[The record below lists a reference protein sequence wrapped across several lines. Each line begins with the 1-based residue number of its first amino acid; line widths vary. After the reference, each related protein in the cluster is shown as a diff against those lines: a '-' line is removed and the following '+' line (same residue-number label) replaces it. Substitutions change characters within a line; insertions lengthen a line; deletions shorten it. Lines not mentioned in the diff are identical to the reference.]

1 VGILVTERFK
11 TLHFKEACA
20 AMFAQHRVDAF
31 GGTFHVPDVD
41 RYPALFSW
49 DSGYHALCL
58 RHFDSE
64 LARQELS
71 TLYRANS
78 LPEGLLSHQ
87 RFVPGAREVQ
97 RFIEELFGPMFVG
110 DRTPFVDPPTA
121 GYAAARLARAKGSEA
136 DELLS
141 AANAQVK
148 ALIQLRSVGGG
159 TLPAALHPFETG
171 TENSAYVRSI
181 LGATD
186 ESILSRFKDLT
197 ISAVAAEMSP
207 ERALGQGHG
216 FVALDPT
223 ICGWLLL
230 ALEELELAYRD
241 RGRRQAAAWAAATA
255 TLVADEVERLLWWDA
270 GHLFVAYDLAKG
282 TQVQH
287 VGAMGLLPA
296 ASRILADRGYADD
309 VSRYH
314 VHPGAPMWG
323 PMGFAAGPVDAGGG
337 VETFVQWDGN
347 AVWGATAYW
356 AHLVSLRADQPE
368 RAAQLR
374 TELEVLVGQHGFRE
388 FYDAFSG
395 DPGGA
400 GAESGFTWPALLLE
414 MEANERSG
422 LDTPG

>member
-1 VGILVTERFK
+1 MLVTERFRMM
-11 TLHFKEACA
+11 HFNKVCA

-58 RHFDSE
+58 RHVDSE
-64 LARQELS
+64 LAWLELS

-78 LPEGLLSHQ
+78 LPGGLLSHQ
-87 RFVPGAREVQ
+87 RFVPGALEVQ
-97 RFIEELFGPMFVG
+97 RFIEELFGPMFTG

-121 GYAAARLARAKGSEA
+121 AYAAARLARRKGPAA

-141 AANAQVK
+141 AAIAQVK
-148 ALIQLRSVGGG
+148 ALIQLRSLGGS

-186 ESILSRFKDLT
+186 ISILSRFKELT
-197 ISAVAAEMSP
+197 ISAIAAEMSP
-207 ERALGQGHG
+207 ERALAAGHS

-230 ALEELELAYRD
+230 ALEELESACSD
-241 RGRRQAAAWAAATA
+241 RGWRQAAAWAAETA
-255 TLVADEVERLLWWDA
+255 GTVADEVERRLWWDE

-282 TQVQH
+282 TQVH
-287 VGAMGLLPA
+287 GVGAMGLIPA
-296 ASRILADRGYADD
+296 ASRILADRGYADS
-309 VSRYH
+309 VSTHH
-314 VHPGAPMWG
+314 VQPGAPMWG
-323 PMGFAAGPVDAGGG
+323 PRGFAAGPVDAAAG
-337 VETFVQWDGN
+337 VEAFVQWDGN
-347 AVWGATAYW
+347 AVWGATVYW
-356 AHLVSLRADQPE
+356 AHLVSVRAHQPE

-374 TELEVLVGQHGFRE
+374 TELEALVGQHGFRE

-414 MEANERSG
+414 MKANERSG
-422 LDTPG
+422 LDAPW